1 MGNGRQ
7 NPDLGFEQL
16 YAQAR
21 ESVPIIRNLGDT
33 LLSDLQTIYPGL
45 FDAAKF
51 EIGPLKRLDRA
62 TDKIIGD
69 YEGDHTRICDLARGR
84 IVIDTIEQ
92 IEALRIYLQENKE
105 AFGIE
110 KYDDRFAEPGNTGFR
125 DINMNMRLPNG
136 HVIEFRVEHRAILD
150 VAKVTHDLYEQI
162 QEIDRTTI
170 RESRDLTEEEEFK
183 RQSLFDEIRDIHE
196 HPARTAALNQLLN
209 NKGRKKLEAH
219 EQSRITPYPS
229 PEKIAKRIA
238 YLTKELAKKKQ
249 STPEEPDISM
259 SEALARLFNF
269 HHQNKS
275 GDKGGSAADQATPKT
290 QKSIKP
296 VWKKDLQSII
306 SDKTDNL
313 HILSTKK

>member
-1 MGNGRQ
+1 VHTGNGLQ

-16 YAQAR
+16 YEQAR
-21 ESVPIIRNLGDT
+21 ESIPFVHDLGEEILIDLKIR
-33 LLSDLQTIYPGL
+33 YPGL
-45 FDAAKF
+45 FDGAEF
-51 EIGPLKRLDRA
+51 EIGSLKRLDRA

-69 YEGDHTRICDLARGR
+69 YDGDYTQLCDLARGR
-84 IVIDTIEQ
+84 IIVDTVEQ
-92 IEALRIYLQENKE
+92 IETLREYLNDNKRIL
-105 AFGIE
+105 GIE
-110 KYDDRFAEPGNTGFR
+110 KMKGRFAVPSNTGFR

-183 RQSLFDEIRDIHE
+183 RQSLFDEIRAIHE
-196 HPARTAALNQLLN
+196 HPAKKAALDQLLN
-209 NKGRKKLEAH
+209 DKGRKKLEAH

-229 PEKIAKRIA
+229 PEKITKRIA
-238 YLTKELAKKKQ
+238 YLTKEFAKKKQ

-290 QKSIKP
+290 QKSIKSF
-296 VWKKDLQSII
+296 WNK
-306 SDKTDNL
+306 NL
-313 HILSTKK
+313 